1 MRSHDAVVKV
11 ENNYL
16 KKSLLKSP
24 HDEECEDRMT
34 QHEALPTSV
43 YIHNQTNIFGQKPFR
58 GEVSVP

>member
-1 MRSHDAVVKV
+1 MRSHDAVGVKV

-34 QHEALPTSV
+34 QHEALPASV
-43 YIHNQTNIFGQKPFR
+43 YIHNQTKYFWSETIEG
-58 GEVSVP
+58 